1 MISKMD
7 EVFTKVINDEDIFSS
22 PYDKNSRDTVPVL
35 FSGSEWNKELYTFFD
50 KNDQEKFNEQ
60 IDSRIQEIRR
70 TERNVSRWR
79 KKKID
84 ELENLANCLKRA
96 FVTKRNLLKQLF
108 NKLNWFGLVECK
120 LPDMDDYGKVIER
133 YEIVF
138 VEQYFSD
145 KIKRSS
151 YPYNRALG
159 NILEYVKDLYSSNV
173 STEELAY
180 FVRKLNSLTTYWEVL
195 K

>member
-1 MISKMD
+1 MSKMD
-7 EVFTKVINDEDIFSS
+7 EVFKKVLNDKDIFSS
-22 PYDKNSRDTVPVL
+22 PYDKINRDTIPVL
-35 FSGSEWNKELYTFFD
+35 FSGAEWNKELHIFFY
-50 KNDQEKFNEQ
+50 KNDREKFYEQ

-70 TERNVSRWR
+70 TERNASRWR

-84 ELENLANCLKRA
+84 DLENLAKCLERA
-96 FVTKRNLLKQLF
+96 FETKRNLLEKLF
-108 NKLNWFGLVECK
+108 NTLNWFGLVECK
-120 LPDMDDYGKVIER
+120 LPDMDDYGKVVER

-151 YPYNRALG
+151 YPQNRALG

-180 FVRKLNSLTTYWEVL
+180 FVRKLNSLTTYWEIL
-195 K
+195 R